1 MIVSAL
7 FIAAALQ
14 VPPATAPEVQREIV
28 VIGSKLKNF
37 RTRVWSKNGQMFCKT
52 KKSTGDKD
60 IDAIGCTSAA
70 TCMAD
75 LRPRL
80 VASADRK
87 LPAAERKRL
96 ANEVGRDWYTCTMAK
111 REGMIA
117 ELAERRWQ
125 ARQGTNDAQD

>member
-1 MIVSAL
+1 MIVTAL
-7 FIAAALQ
+7 ITAALQ
-14 VPPATAPEVQREIV
+14 TTAAPVPEVQRDIV
-28 VIGSKLKNF
+28 VIGAKLTEF
-37 RTRVWSKNGQMFCKT
+37 RTRVWSKDGKMFCRT